1 MLFSSVSFEQ
11 SKRKTTRERPSN
23 PESTLHARER
33 ELTESATPTFIK
45 RRAVQVVRCNFVFFS
60 KRHSQSHPTD
70 DGIDQAVRSPLLFR
84 IVVKELQKKRF
95 PQKWWSFSLK
105 IWIFWNRT
113 WSIRFP
119 FPPKKSEKTLISL
132 PYIFFS
138 IHSEEDGE
146 KFIERNFSLILLS
159 KKIQKENSSK
169 SVSLNV
175 CWICFEKKKSDSQ
188 LHVWIKLLSR
198 FTLFHSSSR
207 FQRLWSRYH
216 YSSISS
222 IAAKK

>member
-1 MLFSSVSFEQ
+1 MSFEQ

-138 IHSEEDGE
+138 IHSEEDGQ

-159 KKIQKENSSK
+159 KRKIRAKASLWMCAEYVSK
-169 SVSLNV
+169 KKRAIHSYTFELSCYPDLHSFIRLRVFRGCGVAITTRLYPVSLQ
-175 CWICFEKKKSDSQ
+175 KS
-188 LHVWIKLLSR
+188 R
-198 FTLFHSSSR
+198 
-207 FQRLWSRYH
+207 
-216 YSSISS
+216 
-222 IAAKK
+222 